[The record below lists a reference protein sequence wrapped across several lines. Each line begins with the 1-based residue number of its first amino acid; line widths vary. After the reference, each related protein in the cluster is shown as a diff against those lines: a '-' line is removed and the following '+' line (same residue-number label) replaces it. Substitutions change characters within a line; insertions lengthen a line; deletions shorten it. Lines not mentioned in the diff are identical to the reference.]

1 MAISQIGVFQGL
13 FFEEILNSHMK
24 IRDLGCLYHS
34 QNGRSCDLTVDLTV
48 ALTVDLMG
56 TSR

>member
-1 MAISQIGVFQGL
+1 MAISQIGVFQGS

-24 IRDLGCLYHS
+24 ICVLGCIYHS
-34 QNGRSCDLTVDLTV
+34 QNGRSCDLMVDLTV

-56 TSR
+56 TSQ